1 MPKAEAVRS
10 LFSNIAGRY
19 DLANRLLSGGCDLW
33 WRRVLI
39 RKVAACHPRRVI
51 DLATGSG
58 DVAFALKRKLGTE
71 VVVEGYDFCQ
81 PMLDEAIK
89 KREAHKSP
97 PDISFTQADIL
108 NMPLK
113 NAYADVATVAFG
125 VRNLE
130 NRKQGLEELRRILRP
145 GGSLFVLEFTQ
156 PQRWFRPVYY
166 LYLKYILPVFAAL
179 ITGDKGAYDYLAGS
193 IESFPEQSK
202 LTNEL
207 LDAGYS
213 QVSSQG
219 LTFGIVAIHHA
230 KTAEK

>member
-10 LFSNIAGRY
+10 LFSNIASRY

-39 RKVAACHPRRVI
+39 GKVAACKPARVI

-58 DVAFALKRKLGTE
+58 DVAFALKKKLGTG
-71 VVVEGYDFCQ
+71 VIVEGYDFCQ

-89 KREAHKSP
+89 KRDANKTP

-108 NMPLK
+108 NMPLEDD
-113 NAYADVATVAFG
+113 YADVATVAFG

-130 NRKQGLEELRRILRP
+130 NRKQGLEEIRRILRP

-156 PQRWFRPVYY
+156 PQRWFRPIYY
-166 LYLKYILPVFAAL
+166 FYLKFILPLFAAL
-179 ITGDKGAYDYLAGS
+179 ITGDKSAYDYLAGS
-193 IESFPEQSK
+193 IESFPEQS
-202 LTNEL
+202 EL
-207 LDAGYS
+207 SKELQAAGYS
-213 QVSSQG
+213 TASSTG
-219 LTFGIVAIHHA
+219 LTFGIVAIHQA
-230 KTAEK
+230 KV